1 MQQSFLFSSFKVK
14 GLALKNRITM
24 APLFL
29 SYANPD
35 GTASDLLIDY
45 YREMAASG
53 VAMIVVENVAIEPSG
68 MGSPFTLRAD
78 TDRSIAELAKIATVI
93 HQEGAIAICQI
104 NHAGRYAH
112 AAKQRLAPSPVKTG
126 EVLPKEMNGEDIESI
141 IKFYAD
147 AAVRVKEAGFDGVE
161 LHGGTGYLLV
171 QFLSQRTNLRTDD
184 YGGLLENRMKFPL
197 RVVEAV
203 MTSVGKYPVG
213 YRFLADEWLPE
224 GLHTDQTAVYA
235 KELAKRDVAYL
246 SVMAG
251 TYDSFFLPAY
261 KEKEKEEA
269 YMAHFAGEIKD
280 AVPGLP
286 VIAAGRIQTP
296 ETAEKVLQEGIADL
310 IGLARVLFADP
321 LWPKKA
327 AGQIDRPIVKCLP
340 SCSVC
345 LEQVM
350 KGKPA
355 FCAHWDRKKRE
366 QFRSIHGK

>member
-1 MQQSFLFSSFKVK
+1 MKRSLLFSPFKIK

-35 GTASDLLIDY
+35 GTASELIMDY

-53 VAMIVVENVAIEPSG
+53 AAMIVTENVAIDPSG
-68 MGSPFTLRAD
+68 MGSPYTLRAD
-78 TDRSIAELAKIATVI
+78 NDHAIAELAKIAKAI
-93 HQEGAIAICQI
+93 HQEGVIAISQL

-112 AAKQRLAPSPVKTG
+112 ASQQRLAPSPVKTG
-126 EVLPKEMNGEDIESI
+126 GVVPKEMNAEEIETI
-141 IKFYAD
+141 IKSYAE
-147 AAVRVKEAGFDGVE
+147 AAARVKEAGFDGVE

-171 QFLSQRTNLRTDD
+171 QFLSRRTNQRKDD
-184 YGGLLENRMKFPL
+184 YGGPLENRMRFPL
-197 RVVEAV
+197 RVVETV
-203 MTSVGKYPVG
+203 MKSVGEYPVG

-224 GLHTDQTAVYA
+224 GLHTDETSLYA
-235 KELAKRDVAYL
+235 KELAKRGVAYL

-269 YMAHFAGEIKD
+269 YMAHFAGRIKE
-280 AVPGLP
+280 AVPELP

-296 ETAEKVLQEGIADL
+296 ETAEKVLEEGAADL

-327 AGQIDRPIVKCLP
+327 AGKDDKPIVKCLP
-340 SCSVC
+340 TCNLC
-345 LEQVM
+345 MEMVM

-355 FCAHWDRKKRE
+355 FCARWDKVKRE
-366 QFRSIHGK
+366 QFLSIHGK

>member
-1 MQQSFLFSSFKVK
+1 MKQSLLFSQIQFK

-35 GTASDLLIDY
+35 GTANELIIDY

-53 VAMIVVENVAIEPSG
+53 AAMIVTENVAVAPSG
-68 MGSPFTLRAD
+68 MGSPFTLLSDDDRYIAD
-78 TDRSIAELAKIATVI
+78 LAKIAKVI
-93 HQEGAIAICQI
+93 RQEGAVAICQL

-126 EVLPKEMNGEDIESI
+126 EVLPKEMNREEIETI
-141 IKFYAD
+141 IKSYAD
-147 AAVRVKEAGFDGVE
+147 AAARVKEAGFDGVE

-171 QFLSQRTNLRTDD
+171 QFLSQRTNLRKDE
-184 YGGLLENRMKFPL
+184 YGGPLENRMKFPL

-203 MTSVGKYPVG
+203 IKTVGNYPVG
-213 YRFLADEWLPE
+213 YRFLADEWLPD
-224 GLHTDQTAVYA
+224 GLHTDQTSLYA
-235 KELAKRDVAYL
+235 KELAKRGIAYL

-251 TYDSFFLPAY
+251 TYDSFFLPSY
-261 KEKEKEEA
+261 REKEKEEA
-269 YMAHFAGEIKD
+269 YMVHFAGSIKE

-296 ETAEKVLQEGIADL
+296 ETAEKVLREGTADL

-327 AGQIDRPIVKCLP
+327 AGKVDKPIVKCLP
-340 SCSVC
+340 TCNLC
-345 LEQVM
+345 MELVM

-355 FCAHWDRKKRE
+355 FCAHWDKKKRAR
-366 QFRSIHGK
+366 FISIHGK

>member
-1 MQQSFLFSSFKVK
+1 MRQSLLFSPFQLN

-35 GTASDLLIDY
+35 GTANELIIDY

-53 VAMIVVENVAIEPSG
+53 AAMIVTENVAIDPSG

-78 TDRSIAELAKIATVI
+78 HDRSIVDLAKIAKTI
-93 HQEGAIAICQI
+93 HEEGAVAICQL

-112 AAKQRLAPSPVKTG
+112 AAQQRFAPSPVKTG
-126 EVLPKEMNGEDIESI
+126 EVLPKEMNGEDIETI
-141 IKFYAD
+141 IKSYA
-147 AAVRVKEAGFDGVE
+147 AAAARVKEAGFDGVE

-171 QFLSQRTNLRTDD
+171 QFLSHRTNLRKDN
-184 YGGLLENRMKFPL
+184 YGGPLENRMKFPL

-203 MTSVGKYPVG
+203 MKSVGNYPVG

-224 GLHTDQTAVYA
+224 GLHTDQTSLYA
-235 KELAKRDVAYL
+235 KELAKRGVAYL

-251 TYDSFFLPAY
+251 TYDSFFLPLY
-261 KEKEKEEA
+261 REKEKEEA
-269 YMAHFAGEIKD
+269 YMAHFAREIRE

-296 ETAEKVLQEGIADL
+296 ETAEKVLQEGTADL

-327 AGQIDRPIVKCLP
+327 AGKIDKPIVKCLP
-340 SCSVC
+340 TCNLC
-345 LEQVM
+345 LECVM

-355 FCAHWDRKKRE
+355 FCARWDKKKRE
-366 QFRSIHGK
+366 QFLSIHGK

>member
-1 MQQSFLFSSFKVK
+1 MEQSLLFSPFRLK
-14 GLALKNRITM
+14 GLVLKNRITM

-35 GTASDLLIDY
+35 GTASELIIDY

-53 VAMIVVENVAIEPSG
+53 AAMIVTENVAVDPSG
-68 MGSPFTLRAD
+68 MGSPFTLRSD
-78 TDRSIAELAKIATVI
+78 NDRSIAELAKIATAI
-93 HQEGAIAICQI
+93 RQEGAIAICQL

-112 AAKQRLAPSPVKTG
+112 AAQKRLAPSPVKTG
-126 EVLPKEMNGEDIESI
+126 EVLPKEMNSEEMETI
-141 IKFYAD
+141 IKSYAD
-147 AAVRVKEAGFDGVE
+147 AAARVKEAGFDGVE

-171 QFLSQRTNLRTDD
+171 QFLSQRTNLRKDD
-184 YGGLLENRMKFPL
+184 YGGSLENRMKFPL
-197 RVVEAV
+197 RVVETV
-203 MTSVGKYPVG
+203 IKNVGNYPVG
-213 YRFLADEWLPE
+213 YRFLADEWLPD
-224 GLHTDQTAVYA
+224 GLHTDQTSVYA
-235 KELAKRDVAYL
+235 QELAKRGVAYL

-261 KEKEKEEA
+261 REKEKEEA
-269 YMAHFAGEIKD
+269 YMAHFAGKIKE

-296 ETAEKVLQEGIADL
+296 ETAEKILQEGTADL

-327 AGQIDRPIVKCLP
+327 AGKINKPIIKCLP
-340 SCSVC
+340 ACNVC
-345 LEQVM
+345 MEQVM

-355 FCAHWDRKKRE
+355 FCAHWDKKKRE
-366 QFRSIHGK
+366 QFLSIHGK

>member
-1 MQQSFLFSSFKVK
+1 MKQSLLFSPFQLK

-24 APLFL
+24 APLYL

-35 GTASDLLIDY
+35 GTANELIFDY

-53 VAMIVVENVAIEPSG
+53 AAMIVTENVAIDTSG
-68 MGSPFTLRAD
+68 IGSPFTLRAD
-78 TDRSIAELAKIATVI
+78 NDRLIADLAKIAKVI
-93 HQEGAIAICQI
+93 HQEGAIAICQL

-126 EVLPKEMNGEDIESI
+126 EVLPKEMNKDEIERI
-141 IKFYAD
+141 IKSYAD
-147 AAVRVKEAGFDGVE
+147 AAARVKEAGFDGVE

-171 QFLSQRTNLRTDD
+171 QFLSPRTNLRKDD
-184 YGGLLENRMKFPL
+184 YGGPLENRMKFPL

-203 MTSVGKYPVG
+203 MKRVGNYPVG

-224 GLHTDQTAVYA
+224 GLHTDQTSLYA
-235 KELAKRDVAYL
+235 KELEKRGVAYL

-269 YMAHFAGEIKD
+269 YMTHFARSIKE
-280 AVPGLP
+280 AVPALT

-296 ETAEKVLQEGIADL
+296 ETAGKILQEGTADL
-310 IGLARVLFADP
+310 IGIARVLFADP

-327 AGQIDRPIVKCLP
+327 VGKINNPIVKCLP
-340 SCSVC
+340 TCNVC
-345 LEQVM
+345 LDQVM

-355 FCAHWDRKKRE
+355 FCAHWNKQKRE
-366 QFRSIHGK
+366 QFLAMYGR

>member
-1 MQQSFLFSSFKVK
+1 MKQSLLFSPFQLK

-35 GTASDLLIDY
+35 GTANELIIDY

-53 VAMIVVENVAIEPSG
+53 AAMIVTENVAIDHSG
-68 MGSPFTLRAD
+68 MGSPFTLRSD
-78 TDRSIAELAKIATVI
+78 DDRSIAELAKIATAI
-93 HQEGAIAICQI
+93 HQEGAIAICQL
-104 NHAGRYAH
+104 NHAGRYAY
-112 AAKQRLAPSPVKTG
+112 AAQQRLAPSPVKTG
-126 EVLPKEMNGEDIESI
+126 EAVPKEMNREEIETI
-141 IKFYAD
+141 IKSYAD
-147 AAVRVKEAGFDGVE
+147 AAARVKEAGFDGVE

-171 QFLSQRTNLRTDD
+171 QFLSQRTNLRKDD
-184 YGGLLENRMKFPL
+184 YGGPLENRMKFPL

-203 MTSVGKYPVG
+203 MKCVGNYPVG
-213 YRFLADEWLPE
+213 YRFLADEWLPD
-224 GLHTDQTAVYA
+224 GLHADQTTLYA
-235 KELAKRDVAYL
+235 KELAKKGVAYL

-269 YMAHFAGEIKD
+269 YMAHFAGRIKE

-296 ETAEKVLQEGIADL
+296 EAAEKVLQEGTADL

-327 AGQIDRPIVKCLP
+327 AGKIDKPVVKCLP
-340 SCSVC
+340 TCNLC
-345 LEQVM
+345 MELVM

-355 FCAHWDRKKRE
+355 FCARWDKKKRE
-366 QFRSIHGK
+366 QFLSIHGK

>member
-1 MQQSFLFSSFKVK
+1 MKQSLLFSPFQLK

-35 GTASDLLIDY
+35 GTASELIIDY
-45 YREMAASG
+45 YREMAESG
-53 VAMIVVENVAIEPSG
+53 AAMIVTENVAVDPSG

-78 TDRSIAELAKIATVI
+78 DDRSIAELAKIATAI
-93 HQEGAIAICQI
+93 HQEGAIAICQL

-112 AAKQRLAPSPVKTG
+112 AAQQRLAPSPVKTG
-126 EVLPKEMNGEDIESI
+126 EVLPKEMNKEEIETI
-141 IKFYAD
+141 IKSYAD
-147 AAVRVKEAGFDGVE
+147 AAVRVKVAGFDGVE

-171 QFLSQRTNLRTDD
+171 QFLSQRTNLRKDD
-184 YGGLLENRMKFPL
+184 YGGPLENRMKFPL

-203 MTSVGKYPVG
+203 IKSVGNYPVG

-224 GLHTDQTAVYA
+224 GLHTDQTSLYA
-235 KELAKRDVAYL
+235 KELAKKGVAYL

-261 KEKEKEEA
+261 REKEREEA
-269 YMAHFAGEIKD
+269 YMAHFAASIKE

-296 ETAEKVLQEGIADL
+296 ETAEKVIQEGTADL

-327 AGQIDRPIVKCLP
+327 AGKIDKPIVKCLP
-340 SCSVC
+340 ACNLC
-345 LEQVM
+345 MELVM

-366 QFRSIHGK
+366 KFLSIHRI

>member
-1 MQQSFLFSSFKVK
+1 MKQSLLFSPIQFK
-14 GLALKNRITM
+14 GLLLKNRITM

-35 GTASDLLIDY
+35 GTTNELIIDY

-53 VAMIVVENVAIEPSG
+53 AAMIVTENVAIDPSA

-78 TDRSIAELAKIATVI
+78 NDRAIAELSKIAKAI
-93 HQEGAIAICQI
+93 HQEGAIAVCQL

-126 EVLPKEMNGEDIESI
+126 EVIPKEMNREEIEAV
-141 IKFYAD
+141 IKSYAD

-171 QFLSQRTNLRTDD
+171 QFLSQRTNLRKDE
-184 YGGLLENRMKFPL
+184 YGGPLENRMRFPL
-197 RVVEAV
+197 GVVEA
-203 MTSVGKYPVG
+203 MIKGVGEYPVG

-224 GLHTDQTAVYA
+224 GLHTDETSLYA
-235 KELAKRDVAYL
+235 KELAKRGIAYL

-261 KEKEKEEA
+261 KEREKEEA
-269 YMAHFAGEIKD
+269 YMSHFAGKIKES
-280 AVPGLP
+280 VPGLP

-296 ETAEKVLQEGIADL
+296 ETAGKVLQEGTADL

-321 LWPKKA
+321 LWPQKA
-327 AGQIDRPIVKCLP
+327 AGMIDKPIVKCLP
-340 SCSVC
+340 GCNLC
-345 LEQVM
+345 MERVM

-355 FCAHWDRKKRE
+355 FCANWDKKKRE
-366 QFRSIHGK
+366 QFLSVHGK